1 MKYQEL
7 AQRGKDLFYSPGQCI
22 NTLFLLYKCTTG
34 NGDGTGLV
42 QLKWQLRPST
52 FVRGEYDASKC

>member
-34 NGDGTGLV
+34 NGDGTGLI
-42 QLKWQLRPST
+42 
-52 FVRGEYDASKC
+52 

>member
-22 NTLFLLYKCTTG
+22 DNLFLLYKCTTG

-42 QLKWQLRPST
+42 QLKWKLRPST
-52 FVRGEYDASKC
+52 FARGEYNASKC

>member
-22 NTLFLLYKCTTG
+22 NTLFLLYKCTTS

-52 FVRGEYDASKC
+52 FVRGEHDASKC

>member
-7 AQRGKDLFYSPGQCI
+7 AQRGENLFYPLSQRFD
-22 NTLFLLYKCTTG
+22 TLFLLYKCTAR

-42 QLKWQLRPST
+42 QLKWKLRPST
-52 FVRGEYDASKC
+52 FARGEYNASKC

>member
-7 AQRGKDLFYSPGQCI
+7 AQRGESLFYPLGQRFDA
-22 NTLFLLYKCTTG
+22 LFLLYKCTTS

>member
-1 MKYQEL
+1 MRYQEL

-22 NTLFLLYKCTTG
+22 NTLFLLYKCTTS

-52 FVRGEYDASKC
+52 FARGEYNASKC

>member
-7 AQRGKDLFYSPGQCI
+7 AQRGKDLLYPLGQCI

-34 NGDGTGLV
+34 NGDGTGLI
-42 QLKWQLRPST
+42 QLKSKLRSPT
-52 FVRGEYDASKC
+52 FARGEYDASKC

>member
-22 NTLFLLYKCTTG
+22 NTLFLLYKCTTS

-52 FVRGEYDASKC
+52 FVRGEYNASKC

>member
-22 NTLFLLYKCTTG
+22 NTLFLLYKCTTSD
-34 NGDGTGLV
+34 GDGTGLV
-42 QLKWQLRPST
+42 QLKWKLRPST
-52 FVRGEYDASKC
+52 FARGEYNASKC

>member
-7 AQRGKDLFYSPGQCI
+7 AQRGEKLFYPLSQRFD
-22 NTLFLLYKCTTG
+22 TLFLLYKCTTS

-42 QLKWQLRPST
+42 QFKWQLRPST
-52 FVRGEYDASKC
+52 FARGEYHASKC